1 MNILLLSGRYF
12 SYSVIIN
19 IFIIIVFFG
28 GDDVRYNK
36 TYGSLQP
43 DGQELGGSISVSII
57 VKNMQVCLL
66 HTIYMSIYISVYI

>member
-1 MNILLLSGRYF
+1 M
-12 SYSVIIN
+12 
-19 IFIIIVFFG
+19 
-28 GDDVRYNK
+28 RYNK

-66 HTIYMSIYISVYI
+66 HDIHAVCVLIIYIST

>member
-1 MNILLLSGRYF
+1 M
-12 SYSVIIN
+12 
-19 IFIIIVFFG
+19 
-28 GDDVRYNK
+28 RYNK

-66 HTIYMSIYISVYI
+66 HTIYISDLLTGVSYSAEDGSRGDIVR